1 MKYKSEIPVHGY
13 IRCRLRGSCYIRDLE
28 ETRVVNMYGSVLVK
42 TNVQRTNNI
51 IGESVHGM
59 SVDFH
64 VKDLVCEK

>member
-1 MKYKSEIPVHGY
+1 
-13 IRCRLRGSCYIRDLE
+13 
-28 ETRVVNMYGSVLVK
+28 MYGSVLVK

-51 IGESVHGM
+51 IVESVHGM